1 MINSETLEKAFREYI
16 KGCVLSR
23 RPVNKTDFIIGG
35 SAAESYI
42 SFVKPDKLFSYNPAK
57 WAHVKNIFDIKSSEK
72 ILEIINELFTDDEFN
87 KVDNEGTSQYFRSN
101 AI

>member
-35 SAAESYI
+35 SAAESYVM
-42 SFVKPDKLFSYNPAK
+42 FKK
-57 WAHVKNIFDIKSSEK
+57 
-72 ILEIINELFTDDEFN
+72 
-87 KVDNEGTSQYFRSN
+87 
-101 AI
+101 